1 LKVIGIDPGITA
13 TGYGIIEDGKGI
25 CTGTIRPKS
34 EEIYSR
40 VFEICE
46 NIGFIIDKNKP
57 DCAAL
62 EKVFYQKN
70 IQSLMRSSELRG
82 AIILTL
88 LSSKIK
94 ILEYTPSQIKL
105 ITTGN
110 GRASK
115 KQVRYFI
122 ERIVMRNS
130 TKVSAHAI
138 DALAIAY
145 TAARKIQSQI
155 KRRNLKAFHKG

>member
-1 LKVIGIDPGITA
+1 MKVIGIDPGITA
-13 TGYGIIEDGKGI
+13 TGYGIIEDGESI
-25 CTGTIRPKS
+25 CIGTIRPKS
-34 EEIYSR
+34 EETYHR

-46 NIGFIIDKNKP
+46 RIRFIIDKNKP

-70 IQSLMRSSELRG
+70 IQSLIRSSEVRG

-88 LSSKIK
+88 LSSNIK
-94 ILEYTPSQIKL
+94 ILEYTPAQIKL

-122 ERIVMRNS
+122 ERVIMSNS
-130 TKVSAHAI
+130 KKVSAHAI

-145 TAARKIQSQI
+145 TAARKIHSQT
-155 KRRNLKAFHKG
+155 KRRNLETLQKG